1 MEKKGES
8 KMANERKWFNFDN
21 IIGNKKRC
29 KKIDAVT
36 GFTEKLAVI
45 RRFVVAEAAAQ
56 KVHLTDD
63 EITGYTHGIY
73 RQLSSVYT

>member
-63 EITGYTHGIY
+63 EIARYTHGIY